1 MGINVKHT
9 PGAGVFAVPAYLA
22 GQEDLRRH
30 MEKMDQQ
37 RVEVMLK
44 AQQAREENAVKIAMQ
59 DAQINAQANSQRAG
73 QMHDFQRMQFGA
85 GLNAAQD
92 KVNFDQ
98 QQAIQQKGIDAQVAL
113 QAAQQKAIADRMKE
127 DDERAKADRIRREQL
142 AAVEKAAAEKKLEQ
156 DRINQASAAEDTRTI
171 DAVAK
176 AANPQEKAAALDI
189 IRKEAESKTAQ
200 QIAREAL
207 LQTHEFS
214 AEQQEAMKK
223 ANEQIKKIDAAILTP
238 QQKFDM
244 QKPHREVLDNMMP
257 AARRKSLQEQI
268 EYGPNGEQITR
279 DKSGAIVVK
288 PPVKL
293 HDVDKMFAQQREW
306 FDSNVK
312 AGMSPAEAEA
322 AARAKMQEYQ
332 NLIRMDAEVRQRV
345 QKGENEIDVRAE
357 LEQKYRSVAPVPQ
370 APQTTGQA
378 PVATPSVQPP
388 QGMQQQAPP
397 QQTPNAI
404 GGQKEPAP
412 GIVAPATTKPLT
424 VAEQSFEKVQEAMKG
439 GDWPDSQDAKM
450 ERYQKLASERQK
462 IAAEAARDEKG
473 NPRKPHEIA
482 AIVED
487 KAPLPVVTK
496 EPVVITSGRNGLTFN
511 LKAGDEIPPPPP
523 RPTDIEM
530 WGSRS
535 KREGYENH
543 VRVYEAAK
551 AQQKKEIVQR
561 VQDEYDAKL
570 PPMERTSFRPVNE
583 RERETM
589 PGIAGTINGVPVLS
603 ANPDDAL
610 LAASKMAPGATI
622 ILPDGRSY
630 TIPKR

>member
-127 DDERAKADRIRREQL
+127 DDERAKVERERQEKL
-142 AAVEKAAAEKKLEQ
+142 AAEQKAAAEKKLEQ

-293 HDVDKMFAQQREW
+293 HDIDKMFAQQREW

-378 PVATPSVQPP
+378 PVATPSVQQP

-424 VAEQSFEKVQEAMKG
+424 VAEQSFAKVQEAMKG

-450 ERYQKLASERQK
+450 SRYQRLADERQK

-543 VRVYEAAK
+543 VRIYEAAK

-603 ANPDDAL
+603 ANHDDAL
-610 LAASKMAPGATI
+610 LAASKMAPGVDV
-622 ILPDGRSY
+622 ILPDGRPY